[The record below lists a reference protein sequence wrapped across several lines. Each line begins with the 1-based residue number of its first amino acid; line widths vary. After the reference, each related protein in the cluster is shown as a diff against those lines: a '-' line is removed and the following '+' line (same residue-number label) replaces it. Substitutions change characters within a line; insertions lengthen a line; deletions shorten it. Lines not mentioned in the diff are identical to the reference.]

1 MIEVKDDFLDKDLI
15 LFLHSY
21 CKNIP
26 HYYGHSSNPN
36 DKKSNFFY
44 NHDFQSS
51 NTLINFL
58 WFKISKLNNHKS
70 VLLRCY
76 ANIQHFGMDGD
87 FHVDDGDKTFVLMI
101 SENLKNNEGVLEI
114 IDNKEKKEIS
124 FVQNRLISFPAN
136 FLHKGNSPKSL
147 NNPRITIAFKTK
159 FK

>member
-26 HYYGHSSNPN
+26 HYYGHSSNHK

-58 WFKISKLNNHKS
+58 WFKISKLNEIFTILPSLQEGIQKS
-70 VLLRCY
+70 T
-76 ANIQHFGMDGD
+76 H
-87 FHVDDGDKTFVLMI
+87 
-101 SENLKNNEGVLEI
+101 
-114 IDNKEKKEIS
+114 
-124 FVQNRLISFPAN
+124 
-136 FLHKGNSPKSL
+136 
-147 NNPRITIAFKTK
+147 
-159 FK
+159 